1 MVDLRIDPPYI
12 KTSLINMYLRE
23 KYEAGCYDAP
33 YPNLTKRINNIDGP
47 LPLMSERDCADDEL
61 TALHFMEL
69 PRGVLLKAGA
79 LAEVGPLC
87 RRFHLK
93 GTGIIVCD
101 STTYEVAGR
110 MVEGSLKDSGFG
122 TKVIRISGATDRSVE
137 IVKDLVEEGADHF
150 MLGVG
155 GGRPID
161 VAKYVAT
168 LKDLEFISVPTAA
181 SHDGIASSR
190 ASIEMDG
197 RKKTVQ
203 AKAPLAVV
211 ADIQVIASS
220 PYRLL
225 ASGCADI
232 ISNYTAVLDW
242 KLAHR
247 LKGEFFSEYAA
258 ALSEMTARLLIERA
272 HEIKPGLEPSV
283 RIVLKA
289 LVSSSVAMSIA
300 GTSRPASGSEHM
312 FAHSLDLIAERP
324 ALHGEEAGVGT
335 IMMMYLH
342 GGDWKAIRDALM
354 TIGAPVDAKGLGV
367 KEDEVIRALMNAH
380 SIRPSR
386 YTILGDGLEER
397 AARKVATITGVI
409 EGL

>member
-1 MVDLRIDPPYI
+1 
-12 KTSLINMYLRE
+12 
-23 KYEAGCYDAP
+23 
-33 YPNLTKRINNIDGP
+33 
-47 LPLMSERDCADDEL
+47 MSEVARVDEDQR
-61 TALHFMEL
+61 ALPFMEL
-69 PRGVLLKAGA
+69 PRGILMRSGA
-79 LAEVGPLC
+79 LSDIGSVC
-87 RRFHLK
+87 KRFHLK

-101 STTYEVAGR
+101 SNTYKVAGKE
-110 MVEGSLKDSGFG
+110 VEGSLLGSGFG
-122 TKVIRISGATDRSVE
+122 AKVIMISGATDRSVE
-137 IVKDLVEEGADHF
+137 MVREHVDSDSEHF

-211 ADIQVIASS
+211 ADLKVIANS
-220 PYRLL
+220 PFKLL

-247 LKGEFFSEYAA
+247 LKDEFFSEYAA

-272 HEIKPGLEPSV
+272 HEIKPRLEPSV

-312 FAHSLDLIAERP
+312 FAHSLDLIAKRP

-354 TIGAPVDAKGLGV
+354 TIGAPVDAEGLGV
-367 KEDEVIRALMNAH
+367 TEDEVIRALIEAH

-397 AARKVATITGVI
+397 AARKVAILTKVI
-409 EGL
+409 SGP

>member
-1 MVDLRIDPPYI
+1 MALPMQMSGPVSSDEDIRTPP
-12 KTSLINMYLRE
+12 L
-23 KYEAGCYDAP
+23 
-33 YPNLTKRINNIDGP
+33 
-47 LPLMSERDCADDEL
+47 
-61 TALHFMEL
+61 MEL
-69 PRGVLLKAGA
+69 PRGILIRSGA
-79 LAEVGPLC
+79 LQEVGPLC

-93 GTGIIVCD
+93 GTGILVCD
-101 STTYEVAGR
+101 TTTFEVAGKD
-110 MVEGSLKDSGFG
+110 VQASLKTSGFN
-122 TKVIRISGATDRSVE
+122 TKVIEISGATDRAVE
-137 IVKDLVEEGADHF
+137 MVKDLVDEGTDHF

-203 AKAPLAVV
+203 AKAPIAVV
-211 ADIQVIASS
+211 ADLQVIANS
-220 PYRLL
+220 PYKLL

-247 LKGEFFSEYAA
+247 LKGEPFSEYAA

-272 HEIKPGLEPSV
+272 HEIKPRLEPSV

-300 GTSRPASGSEHM
+300 GSSRPASGSEHM
-312 FAHSLDLIAERP
+312 FAHSLDITAKKP
-324 ALHGEEAGVGT
+324 ALHGEETGVGT

-342 GGDWKAIRDALM
+342 GGDWKAIRDALS
-354 TIGAPVDAKGLGV
+354 TIGAPVDATGLGV
-367 KEDEVIRALMNAH
+367 TDEEIVQALVNAH
-380 SIRPSR
+380 SIRPNR
-386 YTILGDGLEER
+386 YTILGNGLEEG
-397 AARKVATITGVI
+397 AARKAALLTKVI
-409 EGL
+409 SGL

>member
-1 MVDLRIDPPYI
+1 
-12 KTSLINMYLRE
+12 
-23 KYEAGCYDAP
+23 
-33 YPNLTKRINNIDGP
+33 
-47 LPLMSERDCADDEL
+47 MSEVERSDEDHRSL
-61 TALHFMEL
+61 PFMEL
-69 PRGVLLKAGA
+69 PRGILMRAGA
-79 LAEVGPLC
+79 LAEVGSVC
-87 RRFHLK
+87 KRFHLK

-101 STTYEVAGR
+101 SNTYEVAGKD
-110 MVEGSLKDSGFG
+110 VEHSLQGSGFG
-122 TKVIRISGATDRSVE
+122 TKVIIISGATDRSVE
-137 IVKDLVEEGADHF
+137 VVKELVDDATEHF

-211 ADIQVIASS
+211 ADLHVIANS
-220 PYRLL
+220 PFKLL

-247 LKGEFFSEYAA
+247 LKDEFFSEYAA

-272 HEIKPGLEPSV
+272 HEIKPNLEPSV

-312 FAHSLDLIAERP
+312 FAHSLDLIAKRP

-354 TIGAPVDAKGLGV
+354 TIGAPVDAEGLGV
-367 KEDEVIRALMNAH
+367 TGDEVIRALVEAH

-397 AARKVATITGVI
+397 AARKAAVLTKVI
-409 EGL
+409 SGP